1 MKSVLSMGW
10 QIICF
15 RAGPDALPYVPRL
28 LLPLVAINL
37 LLSFAL
43 QTLGGES
50 NADKPIVALSAMAV
64 GAEALWLGFL
74 LQQRQWS
81 SRWVQS
87 FMALVLVDTLI
98 TLMAAPLALLLAQGG
113 GMLLT
118 LAAIVQV
125 VMTLWSLSARGF
137 VYQQTLDIPRWKGIL
152 LALVPLF
159 MVMLLTLQFFP
170 ELIPAP
176 PEGT

>member
-1 MKSVLSMGW
+1 
-10 QIICF
+10 
-15 RAGPDALPYVPRL
+15 
-28 LLPLVAINL
+28 
-37 LLSFAL
+37 
-43 QTLGGES
+43 
-50 NADKPIVALSAMAV
+50 
-64 GAEALWLGFL
+64 
-74 LQQRQWS
+74 
-81 SRWVQS
+81 
-87 FMALVLVDTLI
+87 MALVLVDTLI